1 LNRADD
7 ERVRR
12 ISDDLCAILHAS
24 RKSPHKGDDAVLQLT
39 RDIVRHQGAIG
50 TVPGSYGAAR
60 LFLERLA
67 TLLLGDERARR
78 LLSRG

>member
-24 RKSPHKGDDAVLQLT
+24 RKSPHKGDDVVVQLT
-39 RDIVRHQGAIG
+39 REIVRHQAAVG
-50 TVPGSYGAAR
+50 TAPGSYGAAR
-60 LFLERLA
+60 LLLGRLA
-67 TLLLGDERARR
+67 TLLLGAERARR